1 MTKTTNFN
9 HLREQAR
16 ASDPGWD
23 AAVAERRNAMLDALA
38 VGEPKPCPNSAN
50 LTPPSP
56 ELPPRNLNKH
66 GQHERRG
73 ANHNPRVGGSSP
85 SSGIA
90 IGDCRAQAYW
100 Q

>member
-38 VGEPKPCPNSAN
+38 VGEPKPCPQLGKSDPAEPRT
-50 LTPPSP
+50 TPAKPQQT
-56 ELPPRNLNKH
+56 RATRAA
-66 GQHERRG
+66 RRQ
-73 ANHNPRVGGSSP
+73 S
-85 SSGIA
+85 
-90 IGDCRAQAYW
+90 
-100 Q
+100 